1 MLQLSLPLKCSLFRA
16 IFIIY
21 MLINVDDPTVHII
34 TFILHVKA
42 AIILRITLCT
52 IFKLLSIVS
61 LNSCTALCLL
71 VKTNSKK
78 LKKNLQE
85 AAALLWAHSLASCLH
100 IYSDKWRFYLQQEVH
115 SSIFGKRNQK
125 GNYHDPY
132 WTTVIGT
139 LLPAKFLLRVTATR
153 K

>member
-1 MLQLSLPLKCSLFRA
+1 
-16 IFIIY
+16 

-78 LKKNLQE
+78 LKKTCKKQLLYYEHTLWQAASTFIQTSDDFISNRKYTQVFLGKEIRKEIIMTRTELQ
-85 AAALLWAHSLASCLH
+85 
-100 IYSDKWRFYLQQEVH
+100 
-115 SSIFGKRNQK
+115 
-125 GNYHDPY
+125 
-132 WTTVIGT
+132 
-139 LLPAKFLLRVTATR
+139 
-153 K
+153 

>member
-1 MLQLSLPLKCSLFRA
+1 
-16 IFIIY
+16 

-34 TFILHVKA
+34 TFILHAKA

-71 VKTNSKK
+71 AKTNSKK

-85 AAALLWAHSLASCLH
+85 AAALL
-100 IYSDKWRFYLQQEVH
+100 
-115 SSIFGKRNQK
+115 
-125 GNYHDPY
+125 
-132 WTTVIGT
+132 
-139 LLPAKFLLRVTATR
+139 
-153 K
+153 